1 MRLGSF
7 IIMRAEVNIK
17 MLTKCLFTNHSFID
31 LESPLFFI
39 SNVCYCNLCLLQQT
53 VRRIKNK
60 QFSNNL
66 LICL

>member
-1 MRLGSF
+1 MKLGSF

-39 SNVCYCNLCLLQQT
+39 SNVFYCNLCLLQQT
-53 VRRIKNK
+53 VGRIKNK